1 MRSQILHS
9 LINHYIRS
17 WEVIEAVYMRIVRF
31 LQITLRK
38 SKEGVFLFFFFKK
51 IYGEMTDCIAI
62 AIEKEMKQPLQERG
76 FKST

>member
-1 MRSQILHS
+1 
-9 LINHYIRS
+9 
-17 WEVIEAVYMRIVRF
+17 MRIVRF